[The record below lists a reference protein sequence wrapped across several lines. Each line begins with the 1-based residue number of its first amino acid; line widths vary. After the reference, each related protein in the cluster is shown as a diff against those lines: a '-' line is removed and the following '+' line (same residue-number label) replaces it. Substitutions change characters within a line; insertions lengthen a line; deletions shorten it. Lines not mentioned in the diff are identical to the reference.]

1 MDDLGEWFRRNAMP
15 RPMAR
20 ALLVGG
26 PFDGDEAALVPPD
39 TAAPAQIV
47 WSGWSRHGFTAWL
60 YEWHG
65 ERRGDALDLVYRPT
79 GRQLT
84 ADEIPPLVALDTE
97 TWAETAAMITEAF
110 DVPPELL
117 WPGV

>member
-26 PFDGDEAALVPPD
+26 PFDGHEAVLVPPD

-65 ERRGDALDLVYRPT
+65 ERRGEALDLIYRPT

-84 ADEIPPLVALDTE
+84 PGEIPPTIADAADLWAASVALLRP
-97 TWAETAAMITEAF
+97 
-110 DVPPELL
+110 VL
-117 WPGV
+117 